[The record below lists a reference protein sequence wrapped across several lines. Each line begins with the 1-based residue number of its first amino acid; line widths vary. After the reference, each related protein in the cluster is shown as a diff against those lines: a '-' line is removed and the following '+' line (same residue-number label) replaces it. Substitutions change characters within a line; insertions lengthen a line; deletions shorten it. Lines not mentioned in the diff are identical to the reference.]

1 MAVKKDG
8 AQKLSTVI
16 IGAGGIAQKHAEA
29 LARIDGV
36 RIAAVL
42 DPNEAASSALA
53 KKCAG
58 NSAAQCGPRVISRLE
73 EVLDE
78 VQMIHLLS
86 PPSKRLDYV
95 RSAVNAGKHIFCEK
109 PIAVNLDEAE
119 EMARIAAERKVL
131 FMTAFNMRF
140 RPGYLRLC
148 GDVLDGKLG
157 DIVSVWVHR
166 IGPGSGFNAPLGDS
180 WRTDPNLVCGMT
192 IESLSH
198 DIDMI
203 RGFGVEIENVSAW
216 VKGSR
221 ADLSAFDNHAQVH
234 LGLAG
239 GRSGLINAS
248 WASHL
253 PMASRG
259 VVGTKGTAAIC
270 GDGFF
275 DFMTY
280 RIKTADLPHEEV
292 IRIND
297 PFDSESYYTENK
309 HFIECIEKG
318 KQPLVTANNG
328 VMALR
333 VSHAILESAKKGQT
347 VQVNRSGL
355 C

>member
-1 MAVKKDG
+1 MEKKEFNTKDI
-8 AQKLSTVI
+8 ATVI
-16 IGAGGIAQKHAEA
+16 IGAGGIAQKHAAA

-42 DPNEAASSALA
+42 DPNETAARALA
-53 KKCAG
+53 T
-58 NSAAQCGPRVISRLE
+58 QCGAKVISRLE

-86 PPSKRLDYV
+86 PPSKRLSYV
-95 RSAVNAGKHIFCEK
+95 RSAMLAGKHVFCEK
-109 PIAVNLDEAE
+109 PIAVGLEDAE
-119 EMARIAAERKVL
+119 EIARIAGEQKAL
-131 FMTAFNMRF
+131 FMTGFNMRF
-140 RPGYLRLC
+140 RPGYMRLSN
-148 GDVLDGKLG
+148 DVFDGKLG
-157 DIVSVWVHR
+157 DIISVWIHR

-203 RGFGVEIENVSAW
+203 RGLNVEIENVTAW
-216 VKGSR
+216 VKGGR
-221 ADLSAFDNHAQVH
+221 ADLPAFDNHAQIH
-234 LGLAG
+234 MGLSG

-259 VVGTKGTAAIC
+259 VLGTKGTAAIC

-275 DFMTY
+275 DFMHY
-280 RIKTADLPHEEV
+280 RIKTEGMPHEEV

-297 PFDSESYYTENK
+297 PFDAESYYTENK
-309 HFIECIEKG
+309 HFIECIEKNE
-318 KQPLVTANNG
+318 QPLVTADNG
-328 VMALR
+328 VAALR
-333 VSHAILESAKKGQT
+333 VSLAVLESARTGQT
-347 VQVNRSGL
+347 VQVGAKHG
-355 C
+355 

>member
-1 MAVKKDG
+1 MAKKG
-8 AQKLSTVI
+8 NNTEKLATVF

-29 LARIDGV
+29 LARINGV

-42 DPNEAASSALA
+42 DPDKAAAGALA
-53 KKCAG
+53 EKCGA
-58 NSAAQCGPRVISRLE
+58 RVISRLE
-73 EVLDE
+73 EILDE

-95 RSAVNAGKHIFCEK
+95 RSAAQAGKHIFCEK
-109 PIAVNLDEAE
+109 PIAVSLDDAGK
-119 EMARIAAERKVL
+119 MAKIVKEQNVL
-131 FMTAFNMRF
+131 FMTGFNMRF
-140 RPGYLRLC
+140 RPGYLRLAN
-148 GDVLDGKLG
+148 DVLDGKLG
-157 DIVSVWVHR
+157 DIISVWVQR

-180 WRTDPNLVCGMT
+180 WRTDPKLVCGMT

-203 RGFGVEIENVSAW
+203 RGFNVEIENVSAW

-221 ADLSAFDNHAQVH
+221 ADLPAFDNHAQIR
-234 LGLAG
+234 LGLSG

-275 DFMTY
+275 DFMDY
-280 RIKTADLPHEEV
+280 RIKAGNMSHEEV
-292 IRIND
+292 IRMND
-297 PFDSESYYTENK
+297 PFDAESYYTENK
-309 HFIECIEKG
+309 HFIECIKNG
-318 KQPLVTANNG
+318 KQPLVTAENG
-328 VMALR
+328 LSALR
-333 VSHAILESAKKGQT
+333 VSLAILESAKTGQT
-347 VQVNRSGL
+347 VQIGKSVRSAHD
-355 C
+355 